1 MIINMHAKCF
11 LIRPCFD
18 PVQVIRITYRP
29 ISRYMM
35 TLDILK
41 YTTMIGALVPRHGK
55 LISP

>member
-1 MIINMHAKCF
+1 MINDMHTKCF
-11 LIRPCFD
+11 LIRPWFD

-41 YTTMIGALVPRHGK
+41 YASMIGATVPRHGRFN
-55 LISP
+55 